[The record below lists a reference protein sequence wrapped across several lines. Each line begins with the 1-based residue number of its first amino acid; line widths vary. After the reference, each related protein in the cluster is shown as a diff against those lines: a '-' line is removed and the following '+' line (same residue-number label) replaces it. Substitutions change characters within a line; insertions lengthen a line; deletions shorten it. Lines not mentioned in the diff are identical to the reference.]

1 MEGEVF
7 VGARKSRDEV
17 IFPGAYGTFRCISSM
32 DVGRCKLEVNLLLA
46 HVFLQFVRCFVVEAL

>member
-7 VGARKSRDEV
+7 VGARESRDEV

-32 DVGRCKLEVNLLLA
+32 DMGRCKLEVNVLLA
-46 HVFLQFVRCFVVEAL
+46 HVFL